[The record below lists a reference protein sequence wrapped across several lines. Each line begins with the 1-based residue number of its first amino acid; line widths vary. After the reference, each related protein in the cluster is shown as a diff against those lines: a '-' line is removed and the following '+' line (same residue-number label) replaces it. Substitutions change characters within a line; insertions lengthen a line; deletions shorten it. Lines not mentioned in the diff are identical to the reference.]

1 MFVLISAKRLMQS
14 EYIWNLIGK
23 KLSGEATDEE
33 LSALERLL
41 RANPDLHY
49 PIQTIM
55 DFWDPGPDGK
65 PEETQLALERHL
77 ERMRHLG
84 ADWELPSPDDAI
96 QTAELSKK
104 AKKITLRN
112 RLLGVSITGAVLG
125 IVLLF
130 TRNHQRTEQLQFT
143 ATHIASVN
151 SEISTR
157 NGSKTNVILP
167 DGSRVWLNAG
177 SKLSYDKNYGN
188 TNREINL
195 TGEAF
200 FDVIHNPEKPF
211 IIHTSKMDIRV
222 LGTRFNIRSYPAD
235 KTMEAT
241 LIRGSLEVSLK
252 DQPSQKII
260 LKPNEKIVV
269 ANVEKT
275 AGLNI
280 PTLQKSIK
288 PVLPASI
295 SKLTYEPTSGDIV
308 EISWVEN
315 KLIFQDQPFKDLAE
329 QMERWFG
336 VIIRFKDKRAEE
348 LRFTGSFKNETIQQA
363 LEALQ
368 LSGKFDYSIHENQ
381 IVIYDN

>member
-1 MFVLISAKRLMQS
+1 
-14 EYIWNLIGK
+14 
-23 KLSGEATDEE
+23 
-33 LSALERLL
+33 
-41 RANPDLHY
+41 
-49 PIQTIM
+49 
-55 DFWDPGPDGK
+55 
-65 PEETQLALERHL
+65 
-77 ERMRHLG
+77 
-84 ADWELPSPDDAI
+84 
-96 QTAELSKK
+96 
-104 AKKITLRN
+104 
-112 RLLGVSITGAVLG
+112 
-125 IVLLF
+125 
-130 TRNHQRTEQLQFT
+130 
-143 ATHIASVN
+143 
-151 SEISTR
+151 
-157 NGSKTNVILP
+157 
-167 DGSRVWLNAG
+167 
-177 SKLSYDKNYGN
+177 
-188 TNREINL
+188 
-195 TGEAF
+195 
-200 FDVIHNPEKPF
+200 
-211 IIHTSKMDIRV
+211 MDIRV